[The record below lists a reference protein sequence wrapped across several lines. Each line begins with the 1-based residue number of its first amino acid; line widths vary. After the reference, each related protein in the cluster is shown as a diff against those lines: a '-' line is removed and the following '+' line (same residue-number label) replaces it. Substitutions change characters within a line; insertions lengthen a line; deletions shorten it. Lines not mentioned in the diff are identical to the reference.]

1 MDELLVE
8 IAKRLENEYL
18 DKYVDEEFLRWIF
31 NEVTRIQDTFEYVC
45 NGFLFGGETLNP
57 LTVGGYDRVNKKIHF
72 FDDALSMTK
81 YEVRDYMNIPENS
94 NDKIIAINILLINT
108 LLHELEHVNQVK
120 KKKDGTLEGYLLR
133 VEEGRRE
140 TIDSYDYI
148 PGERFAE
155 NIAIRQSLTILDN
168 MGIIVPEINIY
179 LEELRNLSI
188 IKGYIDQ
195 YNQCQT
201 YPIKAYMDK
210 HNIDFPGVSL
220 EEVIEVYPEL
230 EDRLFYGF
238 PISED
243 EYFQVREKAG
253 LKNTSNNYSLW

>member
-18 DKYVDEEFLRWIF
+18 DKYVDEEFLKWIF

-45 NGFLFGGETLNP
+45 NGFMFGGETLNP

-120 KKKDGTLEGYLLR
+120 KKKAGTLEGYLLR

-148 PGERFAE
+148 
-155 NIAIRQSLTILDN
+155 
-168 MGIIVPEINIY
+168 
-179 LEELRNLSI
+179 LS
-188 IKGYIDQ
+188 
-195 YNQCQT
+195 
-201 YPIKAYMDK
+201 
-210 HNIDFPGVSL
+210 
-220 EEVIEVYPEL
+220 
-230 EDRLFYGF
+230 
-238 PISED
+238 
-243 EYFQVREKAG
+243 
-253 LKNTSNNYSLW
+253 